1 MTSDGK
7 ENKVHLV
14 LCGGGVR
21 VISAI
26 GAIEVLEKE
35 GVVVASISGISAG
48 SLLGAVLCSGMTA
61 SDLAHWI
68 KHNNLMDHAGD
79 RKFSFGKRLAF
90 LHTLR
95 WPFSQYSDS
104 GFPELYRKL
113 VNGDPTFREL
123 NIPFMTASLDIIS
136 NRYVIYSNSQS
147 PTMKVS
153 EALRITTSVPTWY
166 PPVESEKKILVDVA
180 IATRNPVWLTAEID
194 DQLPILIL
202 NPIRPNAERPQ
213 DLSEFITTLFGASMA
228 SHDHYIL
235 SQIITRV
242 PRIQSVNIDCGKI
255 SWHSFDISEK
265 DRKFLLNQGRTTM
278 QQRLKELDGNL
289 SRVEYPSQS
298 PRERPYEPGQYSAE
312 HAIAKLME
320 EIPFTPFGTY
330 KAFVSSTFQDL
341 KEHRSYVIDAL
352 QRAGIIVDPMEF
364 WSSDNDEPKAIST
377 ARLEGCQLCILL
389 VGLRRGFIPVGED
402 KSITQMEYEAALNV
416 EGMDILIYLLDEDA
430 PWPHKYDEL
439 IKDPEVGSW
448 RQLLMD
454 KHTVSFFGLE
464 PTSID
469 IASGISRW
477 LSQKLKDLHDF
488 AKKQKI

>member
-1 MTSDGK
+1 MIANGK

-21 VISAI
+21 VISTI
-26 GAIEVLEKE
+26 GAIQVLEEE
-35 GVVVASISGISAG
+35 GIAVASISGISAG
-48 SLLGAVLCSGMTA
+48 SLLGAVICSGMTA
-61 SDLAHWI
+61 SELAHWI
-68 KHNNLMDHAGD
+68 VGNNLMDHAGE

-104 GFPELYRKL
+104 GFPKLYQKL
-113 VNGDPTFREL
+113 ANGDPTFSEL

-136 NRYVIYSNSQS
+136 NRYEIYSNLQS

-166 PPVESEKKILVDVA
+166 PPVESEEKILVDAA

-202 NPIRPNAERPQ
+202 NPIRPDAEKPQ
-213 DLSEFITTLFGASMA
+213 DLPEFITTLFGASMA

-242 PRIQSVNIDCGKI
+242 PRIQSVDIDCGGI
-255 SWHSFDISEK
+255 SWHSFDISERN
-265 DRKFLLNQGRTTM
+265 RKFLLSQGSTAMR
-278 QQRLKELDGNL
+278 QRLEELSRNL
-289 SRVEYPSQS
+289 SHVEHTPRS
-298 PRERPYEPGQYSAE
+298 PRQTSHEPGQYSAE

-320 EIPFTPFGTY
+320 EIPSTPFGTY

-341 KEHRSYVIDAL
+341 KEHRSYVISAL
-352 QRAGIIVDPMEF
+352 QRAGIFVDPMEF

-389 VGLRRGFIPVGED
+389 VGLRRGFVPDGED
-402 KSITQMEYEAALNV
+402 KSITQMEYEAALKTN
-416 EGMDILIYLLDEDA
+416 GMDILIYLLDEDA

-439 IKDPEVGSW
+439 IKDPEVRNW
-448 RQLLMD
+448 RQSLKD
-454 KHTVSFFGLE
+454 KHTVSSFGLE
-464 PTSID
+464 PSSID

-477 LSQKLKDLHDF
+477 LSKKLKKVHEI
-488 AKKQKI
+488 AKEQKI